1 VTSRASTAGSPPRR
15 RADALRNRAAILA
28 AGMEVLSRR
37 PDAGLADVAAA
48 GGLTRTTV
56 YAHFASREELLEELL
71 RGAIDETVQ
80 AIDGSDTGSG
90 PADEVLLR
98 VLAASWQ
105 RIGAHAA
112 LLDSAARALGERADE
127 LHAAVRDRLLDL
139 LRRGRRE
146 GTFRR
151 DVSER
156 WMLTTY
162 FALVHAAGRDV
173 AVGAGDAAE
182 TGQELARTLL
192 SAFAA
197 PRAVS
202 PSGAESGPAAPV

>member
-1 VTSRASTAGSPPRR
+1 MTADDPPRR

-28 AGMEVLSRR
+28 AGTDVLSRR

-56 YAHFASREELLEELL
+56 YAHFRSREELLEELL

-80 AIDGSDTGSG
+80 AMDDSDPGSG
-90 PADEVLLR
+90 PADEALLR
-98 VLAASWQ
+98 VLAASWH
-105 RIGAHAA
+105 RIGTRAA
-112 LLDSAARALGERADE
+112 LLDSASRALGERADE
-127 LHAAVRDRLLDL
+127 LHAAVRGRVLDL

-151 DVSER
+151 DVSEQ

-173 AVGAGDAAE
+173 AVGAGEA
-182 TGQELARTLL
+182 TGRGQELARTLL

-197 PRAVS
+197 PSAG
-202 PSGAESGPAAPV
+202 PPAAVGSADPG